1 MHLRSNAREELG
13 AGGDGP
19 CASASPGYAQLGE
32 RVIESCLGGR
42 PGADL
47 GVLAA
52 GGAAESAP
60 SVEPADKDG
69 CTCAESTPSVAP
81 AGKDGYTCAG
91 DAGEELG
98 VTEDNVD
105 GEPGEELGAFAAG
118 AYGWLCGCGTWNP
131 CAVIHC
137 LQCGDLEMDVEE
149 AEYEQLWGTDPAL
162 EGGWRAA
169 GWSEG
174 LRRHGEECAQR
185 GSVEGGGGGVML
197 GEGRVRVDG
206 ADEGGELEAAGG
218 GTRRGLELL
227 RVAEPPA
234 ADPRGQEPAECP
246 RVCIRSQE

>member
-1 MHLRSNAREELG
+1 MSGGCGCGPRTETPPGACLGPGNSLRARFGAEMIENDVSGDSRVESNERTAGNEAVREELGAELGACAAGMPSNAREELG

-52 GGAAESAP
+52 GGAAKSAP

-91 DAGEELG
+91 GAGEELG

-105 GEPGEELGAFAAG
+105 GEPGAESGAFAAG
-118 AYGWLCGCGTWNP
+118 AYG
-131 CAVIHC
+131 
-137 LQCGDLEMDVEE
+137 
-149 AEYEQLWGTDPAL
+149 
-162 EGGWRAA
+162 
-169 GWSEG
+169 
-174 LRRHGEECAQR
+174 
-185 GSVEGGGGGVML
+185 
-197 GEGRVRVDG
+197 
-206 ADEGGELEAAGG
+206 
-218 GTRRGLELL
+218 
-227 RVAEPPA
+227 
-234 ADPRGQEPAECP
+234 
-246 RVCIRSQE
+246 